1 MNKSYYFRPMSQ
13 IEIIYQ
19 HFLANPV
26 VSTDTRTISTGCIF
40 FALKGPTFNG
50 NTFAGQALE
59 LGASLVVV
67 DEKDYKIDERC
78 ILVDDCLKALQLLA
92 QHHRSKCDF
101 PFLAITGSNGKTTT
115 KELIRNVLA
124 KKFNVHATK
133 GNLNNHIG
141 VPLTILSMPA
151 KTNFAVIE
159 MGANHQKEIDLLC
172 SIAMPDYG
180 LITNVAKAH
189 LEGFGGF
196 EGVKKGKGEM
206 YAHLHGQGRTA
217 FINTDNEHLNKMAD
231 EYKPEKIISYGTSS
245 NVFCKGELL
254 SSEPTITL
262 HWKCESAH
270 GEIQT
275 QMIGAY
281 NFENILSAICIGNYF
296 RVKPEDINE
305 AIAAYVPDNSRS
317 QIVQYG
323 TNTIV
328 LDAYNANPSS
338 MEAALRNFEKMQSD
352 SKIICIGDMAELG
365 EESVAEHKRIIEQ
378 LKKMHFQQLILVGK
392 NFGVYA
398 NEIKSM
404 HFENS
409 SLAADYFKK
418 NLPENSLILVKGSR
432 SSKMELLIN

>member
-1 MNKSYYFRPMSQ
+1 M
-13 IEIIYQ
+13 
-19 HFLANPV
+19 
-26 VSTDTRTISTGCIF
+26 
-40 FALKGPTFNG
+40 
-50 NTFAGQALE
+50 
-59 LGASLVVV
+59 
-67 DEKDYKIDERC
+67 
-78 ILVDDCLKALQLLA
+78 
-92 QHHRSKCDF
+92 
-101 PFLAITGSNGKTTT
+101 
-115 KELIRNVLA
+115 
-124 KKFNVHATK
+124 
-133 GNLNNHIG
+133 
-141 VPLTILSMPA
+141 
-151 KTNFAVIE
+151 
-159 MGANHQKEIDLLC
+159 
-172 SIAMPDYG
+172 
-180 LITNVAKAH
+180 
-189 LEGFGGF
+189 
-196 EGVKKGKGEM
+196 
-206 YAHLHGQGRTA
+206 
-217 FINTDNEHLNKMAD
+217 
-231 EYKPEKIISYGTSS
+231 
-245 NVFCKGELL
+245 
-254 SSEPTITL
+254 
-262 HWKCESAH
+262 
-270 GEIQT
+270 
-275 QMIGAY
+275 
-281 NFENILSAICIGNYF
+281 
-296 RVKPEDINE
+296 EDINE

>member
-1 MNKSYYFRPMSQ
+1 MSQ
-13 IEIIYQ
+13 IESLYKHYLI
-19 HFLANPV
+19 NPT

-67 DEKDYKIDERC
+67 DEKDYKINDRC
-78 ILVDDCLKALQLLA
+78 ILVDDCLKTLQLLA

-141 VPLTILSMPA
+141 VPLTILSMPVN
-151 KTNFAVIE
+151 TNFAVIE
-159 MGANHQKEIDLLC
+159 MGANHQKEIEMLC
-172 SIAMPDYG
+172 NIALPDYG
-180 LITNVAKAH
+180 LITNVGKAH

-206 YAHLHGQGRTA
+206 YAHLHGQGRIA
-217 FINTDNEHLNKMAD
+217 FVNTDNEHLNKMVA
-231 EYKPEKIISYGTSS
+231 EYRPEKVVSYGTNS
-245 NVFCKGELL
+245 NSYCTGELI
-254 SSEPTITL
+254 SAEPTINL
-262 HWKCESAH
+262 NWKCESSF

-281 NFENILSAICIGNYF
+281 NFENILSAICIGSYF

-317 QIVQYG
+317 QIIQKG

-338 MEAALRNFEKMQSD
+338 MEAALRNFEKMPSD
-352 SKIICIGDMAELG
+352 SKVICIGDMAELG
-365 EESVAEHKRIIEQ
+365 EESAAEHKRIIEQ
-378 LKKMHFQQLILVGK
+378 LKKMNYKLLILVGK

-398 NEIKSM
+398 NEIKCM
-404 HFENS
+404 HYENS

-418 NLPENSLILVKGSR
+418 NLPENSLILIKGSR
-432 SSKMELLIN
+432 SSKMELLVNDQS